1 MSNFISAKIFKN
13 NELMLK
19 LKNGFVEIIVEE
31 NDKCVSFS
39 VYHIESQLLHPSNS
53 FCLKYLKRI
62 DISHKKL
69 LLSDW
74 QYSIFVKFHNSE
86 AKDLLTSVSNANIT
100 KDLSIF
106 DSRTESLSA
115 EQYFQFYSYL
125 SQQQNMLCDRIRTE
139 SYQFAILRNPQD
151 FKDKI
156 ILDVGTGTGIL
167 SFFAV
172 FAGAKKVYAVEA
184 SSMAIHAKS
193 LVDANNLGDKICVMH
208 TKLENICELPPI
220 DMIISEPMGYMLF
233 NERMLET
240 YVHARKF
247 LAPGGNMFPTVAD
260 FWIVPFSDDAVYN
273 DVYNKALFWY
283 HKSFYGID
291 VTAVSDEALKEYF
304 SQPIVDTFDARIY
317 ISAPKMNRF
326 NFLTMNESDLHDN
339 NIYLSTAPDR
349 PLTHWYQVRLLFL
362 RPLVVQI
369 GDVIQGTL
377 RMIANKRQSYNIT
390 LETHI
395 VGVPNSH
402 TEGKYDLK
410 NCYLRC
416 YTAGYFQQPNISYE
430 PASVS
435 NENVPDTQPKNF

>member
-1 MSNFISAKIFKN
+1 
-13 NELMLK
+13 
-19 LKNGFVEIIVEE
+19 
-31 NDKCVSFS
+31 
-39 VYHIESQLLHPSNS
+39 
-53 FCLKYLKRI
+53 
-62 DISHKKL
+62 
-69 LLSDW
+69 
-74 QYSIFVKFHNSE
+74 
-86 AKDLLTSVSNANIT
+86 
-100 KDLSIF
+100 
-106 DSRTESLSA
+106 
-115 EQYFQFYSYL
+115 
-125 SQQQNMLCDRIRTE
+125 
-139 SYQFAILRNPQD
+139 
-151 FKDKI
+151 
-156 ILDVGTGTGIL
+156 
-167 SFFAV
+167 
-172 FAGAKKVYAVEA
+172 
-184 SSMAIHAKS
+184 
-193 LVDANNLGDKICVMH
+193 
-208 TKLENICELPPI
+208 
-220 DMIISEPMGYMLF
+220 MIISEPMGYMLF

-326 NFLTMNESDLHDN
+326 NFLTMNETDLHDLTFDLNFEINCSSVFHGFAFWFTVGFFGSSN